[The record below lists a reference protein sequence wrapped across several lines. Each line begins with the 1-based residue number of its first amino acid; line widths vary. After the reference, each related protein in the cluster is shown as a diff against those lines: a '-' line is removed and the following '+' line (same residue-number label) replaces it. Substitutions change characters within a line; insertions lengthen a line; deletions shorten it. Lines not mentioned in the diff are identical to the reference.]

1 MWIQVILYIYSLSS
15 CLVSG
20 ILSLTV
26 SISVLFFSRRT
37 GSDFLLS
44 DVIVGVAMQSRK
56 NKWKKTTTS

>member
-1 MWIQVILYIYSLSS
+1 
-15 CLVSG
+15 VSG

-56 NKWKKTTTS
+56 NKWKKTTTSWTPVHLENF